1 MRETASAKGRDYF
14 WLAHKHHRELKK
26 ARQVK
31 QRLHGEMLSGHDY
44 DEAQLIHVSSVEI
57 NGVFG
62 CGTSSKAKNH
72 TVLNKVD
79 SFISID
85 SFEFVLRHKCR
96 RSKKQRNN
104 GDSFDSLPLLFD
116 LSFDSLSLL
125 FDLNFCWL
133 LIL

>member
-1 MRETASAKGRDYF
+1 
-14 WLAHKHHRELKK
+14 
-26 ARQVK
+26 
-31 QRLHGEMLSGHDY
+31 MLSGHDY

-72 TVLNKVD
+72 TGLNKVD

-85 SFEFVLRHKCR
+85 SFEFVLRHKWR
-96 RSKKQRNN
+96 KNKKQRNN
-104 GDSFDSLPLLFD
+104 GHSFNSLL
-116 LSFDSLSLL
+116 LL